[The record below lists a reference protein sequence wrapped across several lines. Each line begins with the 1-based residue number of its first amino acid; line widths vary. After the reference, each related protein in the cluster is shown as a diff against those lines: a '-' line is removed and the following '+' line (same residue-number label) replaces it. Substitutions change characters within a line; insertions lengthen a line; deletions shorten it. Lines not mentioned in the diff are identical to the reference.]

1 MSAAFLTGG
10 TGYLGSYVVA
20 DLIERRAFDRLYLM
34 SRGGADG
41 GVEKLWRAMQLHW
54 DAERFYAELPKIE
67 LVEGDLHAPGLGLS
81 ERTRARLAEEC
92 DSVLHVAASLNRKSD
107 KACFNANL
115 RGTLSVVKLVR
126 ELADARGGLRR
137 FGYVST
143 TAVSGMREHQVVT
156 EDASIDWSLSD
167 YDPYARTKKFAEH
180 MIRELVG
187 DLPIV
192 ILRPPTVM
200 GDSRRPETSQF
211 DMVRFY
217 TWMVDAPAVP
227 IHPDTRLDFVPA
239 DFVGSAIGELF
250 TKPTLRWDCYHLS
263 AGEGSRTAREHEQVF
278 QRAGIRTPFFV
289 PGLNAPAMALSGQL
303 AGAPRGMVSLAASLM
318 KVFLPYFS
326 NDVVFDNT
334 RVTTELG
341 RGPTPFT
348 DYCLPLYQWSKSVDF
363 EYPYAP
369 LPARRATAPA
379 SARARHAEND
389 G

>member
-20 DLIERRAFDRLYLM
+20 DLCERGAFDKIYLM
-34 SRGGADG
+34 SRGGERG
-41 GVEKLWRAMQLHW
+41 GVDKLWRAMQLHW
-54 DAERFYAELPKIE
+54 DAERFYAELPKLV
-67 LVEGDLHAPGLGLS
+67 LVEGDLGAPGLGLS
-81 ERTRARLAEEC
+81 ERVRGELAREC

-115 RGTLSVVKLVR
+115 RGTLSVIKLVR
-126 ELADARGGLRR
+126 ELAEARGGLRR

-143 TAVSGMREHQVVT
+143 TAVSGTREHQTVT
-156 EDASIDWSLSD
+156 EAESIDWELSD

-200 GDSRRPETSQF
+200 GDSRRPETTQF

-239 DFVGSAIGELF
+239 DFVGSAIAELF

-263 AGEGSRTAREHEQVF
+263 AGEGSKTAREHEQVF
-278 QRAGIRTPFFV
+278 QAAGIRTPFFV
-289 PGLNAPAMALSGQL
+289 PGLNSPALALSGQL

-348 DYCLPLYQWSKSVDF
+348 EYGLALYRWAKSARF
-363 EYPYAP
+363 EYPYTPTPAP
-369 LPARRATAPA
+369 RAAARATSP
-379 SARARHAEND
+379 RAAE
-389 G
+389 